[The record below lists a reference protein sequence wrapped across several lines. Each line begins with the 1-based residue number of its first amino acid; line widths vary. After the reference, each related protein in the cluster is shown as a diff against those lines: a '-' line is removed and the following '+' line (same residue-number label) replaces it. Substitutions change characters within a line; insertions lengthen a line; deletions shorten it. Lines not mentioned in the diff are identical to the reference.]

1 MVSVAKAPAS
11 PLEERLRA
19 RIRELGSCVIALSGG
34 VDSTLV
40 AALAREELGERA
52 LAVTGVSHSLD
63 DEELADIR
71 AFCAARGLAH
81 AVVTTDELADPAY
94 VKNAPDRC
102 FHCKSELYG
111 KLAAL
116 ARERG
121 FAVVVDGT
129 HAEDHGVHRP
139 GLRAA
144 ENEGVIS
151 PLAEVGATKAD
162 VRALAE
168 SLALPNARRPA
179 QPCLSSRI
187 AYYVEVTPE
196 RLHRVG
202 DAERALKAMGFAEV
216 RVRLHEDE
224 RKGSIARVEV
234 PKRRLLEAVERAEEI
249 NAALK
254 ALGFTWVTLDLE
266 GLRSGSLLAVLR
278 SDA

>member
-1 MVSVAKAPAS
+1 MVNAVTAS
-11 PLEERLRA
+11 SATLEERLRA
-19 RIRELGSCVIALSGG
+19 RLRELGSCVVALSGG

-40 AALAREELGERA
+40 AALAQEELGERA
-52 LAVTGVSHSLD
+52 LAITGVSSSLD

-81 AVVTTDELADPAY
+81 EVVTTDELADPEY
-94 VKNAPDRC
+94 VRNTPDRC

-111 KLAAL
+111 KLSAL
-116 ARERG
+116 ARARG
-121 FAVVVDGT
+121 FAAVVDGT
-129 HAEDHGVHRP
+129 HAEDHGGHRP

-144 ENEGVIS
+144 RNEGIVS
-151 PLAEVGATKAD
+151 PLADVGATKAD
-162 VRALAE
+162 IRALAE
-168 SLALPNARRPA
+168 RLSLPNARRPA

-196 RLHRVG
+196 RLRRVG

-224 RKGSIARVEV
+224 RRGSIARVEV
-234 PKRRLLEAVERAEEI
+234 PKRRLVEAVERADEI
-249 NAALK
+249 SAALK